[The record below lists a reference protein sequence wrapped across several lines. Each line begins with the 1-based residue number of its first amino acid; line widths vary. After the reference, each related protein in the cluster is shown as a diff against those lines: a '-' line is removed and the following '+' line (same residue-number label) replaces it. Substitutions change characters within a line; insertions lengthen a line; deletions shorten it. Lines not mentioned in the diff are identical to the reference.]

1 MLKKIAIV
9 TLVLVFTAMP
19 LWAEEVS
26 GKIQKVDPVERTI
39 VLEDGTQLWL
49 LEGVSADALQ
59 EGATVKASYEERD
72 GKKVVTEIEVSQ

>member
-1 MLKKIAIV
+1 MLSKLAIV
-9 TLVLVFTAMP
+9 ALVLAFTAMP

-26 GKIQKVDPVERTI
+26 GKIQKVDPTERTI

-59 EGATVKASYEERD
+59 ECATVKVSYEERD